1 MEYGDLSC
9 PVGEFA
15 GAESCVGQFH
25 GGEWFGVLLALGLG
39 DVVHPDPDDLGLV
52 EDWLELVAKEHA
64 DLALV
69 GEVASEVGEERICY
83 DDIEFGSVDEA
94 TGVGEELVPGADG
107 FGSELKLS
115 L

>member
-1 MEYGDLSC
+1 
-9 PVGEFA
+9 
-15 GAESCVGQFH
+15 VGQLH
-25 GGEWFGVLLALGLG
+25 GGERFAVLARGLG
-39 DVVHPDPDDLGLV
+39 DVVHPDPSDLGLV
-52 EDWLELVAKEHA
+52 EDGLELVAKEHA

-69 GEVASEVGEERICY
+69 GEVPTEVGEERIRY

-94 TGVGEELVPGADG
+94 SGVGEELVPGADG